1 MPGFALAEATEAEQ
15 LLLILDDVAV
25 GTLLVG
31 MMEELVGSPLELVLT
46 ALDVERLYSVLEL
59 VELVLVATELF
70 DGSIEELLLRLLEL
84 NVLAVDEAIDVLE
97 VKVVKVDELV

>member
-25 GTLLVG
+25 GTL
-31 MMEELVGSPLELVLT
+31 LVGSPLELVLT

-97 VKVVKVDELV
+97 VKVAKVDELV

>member
-97 VKVVKVDELV
+97 VKVAKVDELV

>member
-1 MPGFALAEATEAEQ
+1 MPGVALADATEAEQ

-97 VKVVKVDELV
+97 VKVAKVDELV

>member
-1 MPGFALAEATEAEQ
+1 LPGFALAEATEAEQ

-97 VKVVKVDELV
+97 VKVAKVDELV

>member
-70 DGSIEELLLRLLEL
+70 DGSIKELLLRLLEL

-97 VKVVKVDELV
+97 VKVAKVDELV